1 MGSLGAVG
9 LVLYLGTVVYPTVT
23 MGEGVDPAKMSRF
36 RWRVAIALTYCTI
49 TVALKLSSA
58 LHSCTDR
65 FMNAYFRSGVGARIQ
80 QWLMV
85 LYNCVQIYY
94 CLRCTYECCSA
105 YVAYHGVG
113 LYGWLGLSMTRWD
126 WTEHFLTTYSNLKVL
141 DLCDT
146 LWIVMRGSWG
156 HLSVLHISHHTT
168 MVLPYEVWL
177 AFYDTKAPILYTL
190 IPFMNSL
197 VHALLYIYYTVVLGK
212 HSSFGP
218 LRALANFLFVNRG
231 LLTCVQFTQFPTAVV
246 VSVVAAMDVDGYL
259 PASVCYGLVGAMNA
273 TLFAP
278 LLPFF
283 KKKNK
288 SSHNKDGEKKGL

>member
-1 MGSLGAVG
+1 
-9 LVLYLGTVVYPTVT
+9 
-23 MGEGVDPAKMSRF
+23 
-36 RWRVAIALTYCTI
+36 
-49 TVALKLSSA
+49 
-58 LHSCTDR
+58 
-65 FMNAYFRSGVGARIQ
+65 MNAHFRAGVGARFVTVV
-80 QWLMV
+80 MV

-94 CLRCTYECCSA
+94 CLRCTYECFSA
-105 YVAYHGVG
+105 YVAFHGVG
-113 LYGWLGLSMTRWD
+113 LYGWLGLNMTRWD
-126 WTEHFLTTYSNLKVL
+126 WTKSFLTTYSNLKVL

-177 AFYDTKAPILYTL
+177 AFYDTSAPILYTL

-197 VHALLYIYYTVVLGK
+197 VHALLYIYYIVVLGK
-212 HSSFGP
+212 KSNSVI
-218 LRALANFLFVNRG
+218 LRAVGNFFFANRG
-231 LLTCVQFTQFPTAVV
+231 MLTCVQFVQFPTAVV
-246 VSVVAAMDVDGYL
+246 VSVVAAMDVDGYI

-283 KKKNK
+283 RFKKNK
-288 SSHNKDGEKKGL
+288 SSHDKEA